1 MRGKK
6 KRTIGGWDANF
17 LEPSSQVRHDLCNSS
32 AVVSQASTRYGGDQ
46 HILNCSQRSNTI
58 QLLKWGGWKTQW
70 QMHKRENDMRP
81 LSSSLIYSAA
91 IGGDQPPL
99 HNLVSP
105 SLPLTGHSPFF
116 PQIFSVL
123 NIFHEPSYHL
133 FFGFCSLERDSWEVA
148 DRLWRIVGQNM

>member
-6 KRTIGGWDANF
+6 KKTIGGWDANF

-32 AVVSQASTRYGGDQ
+32 AVVSQASTHYGGDQ

-70 QMHKRENDMRP
+70 QMHKRENEMRP

-105 SLPLTGHSPFF
+105 ITPFNWPFSFSPPNVLSFEHFSWTKLSSLFW
-116 PQIFSVL
+116 I
-123 NIFHEPSYHL
+123 L
-133 FFGFCSLERDSWEVA
+133 FLRERFMGSG
-148 DRLWRIVGQNM
+148 R